1 MANIEMKTMSEQIPA
16 LTQTQRDALEPLE
29 DSIGYLGATRETL
42 EGLRKKHSM
51 KHFENDTNP
60 RTGDGFFKRGTEQYH
75 RTKAKFMR
83 DGRNMHVAAN
93 AGVPVAAIA
102 KAHEAIANR
111 INAVKEAHI
120 ALSRTHPT
128 LAWKDG
134 KLGQKNRKYKTPSG
148 DTRSLGNYHGKKV
161 TEDGI
166 PKTFKKGG
174 RKRTRKTRRRK
185 HKRKTKRKTRKRKT
199 RKRKRKT
206 HKRKIFSKRRKTKKH
221 RR

>member
-1 MANIEMKTMSEQIPA
+1 
-16 LTQTQRDALEPLE
+16 
-29 DSIGYLGATRETL
+29 
-42 EGLRKKHSM
+42 
-51 KHFENDTNP
+51 
-60 RTGDGFFKRGTEQYH
+60 
-75 RTKAKFMR
+75 MR
-83 DGRNMHVAAN
+83 DGRNMHVATN

-148 DTRSLGNYHGKKV
+148 DTQSLGNYHGKKV

-174 RKRTRKTRRRK
+174 RKKTRKTRRRK
-185 HKRKTKRKTRKRKT
+185 HKRKTKKHKRKTKKHRRKHKRKTRKRKT
-199 RKRKRKT
+199 RK
-206 HKRKIFSKRRKTKKH
+206 H

>member
-1 MANIEMKTMSEQIPA
+1 MANLEMKTMSEQIPA

-148 DTRSLGNYHGKKV
+148 DTQSLGNYHGKKV

-174 RKRTRKTRRRK
+174 RKTKKHRRKRKTKKHRRKRKTKKHRRKHRRK
-185 HKRKTKRKTRKRKT
+185 HKRKT
-199 RKRKRKT
+199 
-206 HKRKIFSKRRKTKKH
+206 HKRKTKKH

>member
-83 DGRNMHVAAN
+83 DGRNMHVATN
-93 AGVPVAAIA
+93 AGVPVADIA

-199 RKRKRKT
+199 KKHRRKHKRKTRKRKT
-206 HKRKIFSKRRKTKKH
+206 RKH

>member
-1 MANIEMKTMSEQIPA
+1 MANIEMNTISSSPSPS
-16 LTQTQRDALEPLE
+16 LTQAQITALEPLE
-29 DSIGYLGATRETL
+29 DSIGYLGAARTTL
-42 EGLRKKHSM
+42 EGLRQAHSM
-51 KHFENDTNP
+51 KHFKHDTNP
-60 RTGDGFFKRGTEQYH
+60 RTGDGYFKRGTEQYH

-93 AGVPVAAIA
+93 SGVPVAAIA
-102 KAHEAIANR
+102 SAHEAIANR
-111 INAVKEAHI
+111 IKAVKEAHV

-134 KLGQKNRKYKTPSG
+134 KTFSKNRKYKTPSG
-148 DTRSLGNYHGKKV
+148 ATQSLGNYHGKKV

-174 RKRTRKTRRRK
+174 RKTKKHRRKRKTHKHKTRKRKRKRKTKRRK
-185 HKRKTKRKTRKRKT
+185 HKRKTHKRKTQ
-199 RKRKRKT
+199 
-206 HKRKIFSKRRKTKKH
+206 KH